1 MKMKRWTGLLIA
13 CLLLAVLFVTL
24 PEAKAV
30 DPRCTIEIENG
41 TPVVGKP
48 LPIPQAYYSDHHF
61 TRIPLQFSK
70 GYMGTSYDYSFG
82 EKEYWTGIRWDIT
95 HRLYGNND
103 YINVRHPE
111 YNASVGYKH
120 TIVMGF
126 FLDFSDIH
134 KKEDLLV
141 LYDGVPLPSNRVL
154 LYGSDPIRGLRISKT
169 FDELTAPVP
178 MESLSLT
185 TAAPSVGAS
194 VPDTFEVPSDVHYQF
209 DGIFWKD
216 LTTRKELT
224 STNKFEYGHD
234 YIATI
239 LLKPEEWYYFDP
251 GDWKATINGKAADLI
266 IRRNDQ
272 QLEVTYIYQA
282 PRQITFLENGGTGA
296 MNPVEVE
303 KGAMYTLPPCG
314 FTAPELYEFD
324 KWNLGAPGEQV
335 KITESTEIKALW
347 KVKTAEQTDP
357 GITEQLISL
366 KLKGLK
372 ATASGAKAIKLSW
385 TKLKKKDQKKVGK
398 FVIEISTDKK
408 FTKDVI
414 TKTVSAKKNSVTIKK
429 LKPGKKY
436 YIRIRAVKE
445 EGNIRYV
452 TKWFKKNITLTKK

>member
-1 MKMKRWTGLLIA
+1 MKMRKWTGLLIA
-13 CLLLAVLFVTL
+13 CLLLAVIFITL
-24 PEAKAV
+24 PEAMAD

-41 TPVVGKP
+41 TPVAGKP
-48 LPIPQAYYSDHHF
+48 LPIPQAYYSDHHH
-61 TRIPLQFSK
+61 TRIPLQFK
-70 GYMGTSYDYSFG
+70 KTYMGISLDYLNG
-82 EKEYWTGIRWDIT
+82 NPEYWTGIRWDMT
-95 HRLYGNND
+95 YRLDQGYND
-103 YINVRHPE
+103 YINVRYPE
-111 YNASVGYKH
+111 YNATVGYKH
-120 TIVMGF
+120 TILMGF
-126 FLDFSDIH
+126 SLDFSDIH

-141 LYDGVPLPSNRVL
+141 LYDGIPLPSNRVS
-154 LYGSDPIRGLRISKT
+154 LYGSVRCGLKISKT

-185 TAAPSVGAS
+185 TPALSVGAS
-194 VPDTFEVPSDVHYQF
+194 APATFEIPSKVHYLYDSVTWQ
-209 DGIFWKD
+209 D
-216 LTTRKELT
+216 LNTGNVLT
-224 STNKFEYGHD
+224 SASKYEYGHD
-234 YIATI
+234 YSATI

-251 GDWKATINGKAADLI
+251 GDWKATVNGNMAEKV
-266 IRRNDQ
+266 IRTTDQ
-272 QLEVTYIYQA
+272 QLEVTYLYQA

-335 KITESTEIKALW
+335 KITENTEIKALW

-398 FVIEISTDKK
+398 FVIEVSTDKK
-408 FTKDVI
+408 FAKDVI

-436 YIRIRAVKE
+436 YIRIRAIKE

-452 TKWFKKNITLTKK
+452 TKWFKKNITLKKK